1 MGNMKRFLENVN
13 EEIAFLKR
21 GIEAYRRFSACYTYG
36 SCLSSSITEA
46 LCPACA
52 WEQEAKERETQSD
65 PTLLINILRN
75 DE

>member
-1 MGNMKRFLENVN
+1 MSHMKRFLENVN

-21 GIEAYRRFSACYTYG
+21 GIEAYRAAYHRVSDATYSGLPDACRVN
-36 SCLSSSITEA
+36 S
-46 LCPACA
+46 
-52 WEQEAKERETQSD
+52 WEKEAKERETQSD